1 VHQEEGDAIAAVRS
15 LRKRLTVVTC
25 FVLRR
30 AHDASHSFRQ
40 LHPSS
45 TVIDNYDCKYGGV
58 SEEEGVPFVT
68 EFEYLLDELVEI
80 IWTWVVTCVSI
91 NCFGIAITHSH
102 VVLANTQVLP
112 DPR

>member
-1 VHQEEGDAIAAVRS
+1 VRS
-15 LRKRLTVVTC
+15 LRKRLTVVPC
-25 FVLRR
+25 SVLRR
-30 AHDASHSFRQ
+30 ARDESHTFRQ

-91 NCFGIAITHSH
+91 NCFGIALFRSH
-102 VVLANTQVLP
+102 FALANTQVLP